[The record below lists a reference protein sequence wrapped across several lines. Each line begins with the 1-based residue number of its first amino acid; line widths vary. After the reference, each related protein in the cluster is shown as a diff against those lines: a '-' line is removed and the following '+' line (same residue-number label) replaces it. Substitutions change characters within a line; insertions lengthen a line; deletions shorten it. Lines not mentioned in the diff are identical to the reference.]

1 MYYSMSWE
9 IKAQTELLVRIVA
22 FLPFC
27 KRQISEG
34 NHIWEGSPL
43 PLLIDRIK
51 RFCRLKESPGIMI
64 DAELCISLGSFVGL
78 KSSCL
83 LENGIHIALRGPA
96 FWPLGRWRWG
106 WVNVILSL
114 WWRADSPLCSYC
126 SWMHYFLE
134 NGYRY
139 SVSNMFL
146 SSQM

>member
-51 RFCRLKESPGIMI
+51 RFCRLKESPGIVI
-64 DAELCISLGSFVGL
+64 DAELCISLESFVGL

-96 FWPLGRWRWG
+96 FW
-106 WVNVILSL
+106 SL
-114 WWRADSPLCSYC
+114 WSFPCGGEQTVPSVVIAVGCIT
-126 SWMHYFLE
+126 FLKMVI
-134 NGYRY
+134 GIA
-139 SVSNMFL
+139 
-146 SSQM
+146 SQTCFCLPRCREVKL